1 MARVARRDEA
11 DAKKQVRGPMASMD
25 SRRKE
30 RNRKE
35 EKKKH
40 KRANPD
46 IPVDWLAGTPQIA
59 ELPGLDS
66 SSTCLPFLIIR
77 YDPSGL
83 PITRREGREGS
94 G

>member
-11 DAKKQVRGPMASMD
+11 DAKKQVRSPMD

-35 EKKKH
+35 QKKKN